1 MRKQMAHQGRATCLG
16 VGAFLVFL
24 SALYFFTHD
33 LIFSAVIGFV
43 FGIGMF
49 DLTLILS
56 NPDS

>member
-1 MRKQMAHQGRATCLG
+1 MRKQMANQGRATWLG
-16 VGAFLVFL
+16 VGAFLVIL
-24 SALYFFTHD
+24 STLYFFTHD
-33 LIFSAVIGFV
+33 AIFSGVIGFV